1 MILRSRVLTWWR
13 HERAMRRHPA
23 EASRINGQE
32 FAGGACSKT
41 LARRKSGAT
50 QSGVSSGILN
60 LSVGTGALINSAL
73 GAWSTFPEL
82 MNVTAQE

>member
-1 MILRSRVLTWWR
+1 MILRSLVLIWRR

-23 EASRINGQE
+23 EAIRINGQE

-41 LARRKSGAT
+41 LARRKSGVT
-50 QSGVSSGILN
+50 QSGVSSGILIS
-60 LSVGTGALINSAL
+60 SVGTGALINSAL
-73 GAWSTFPEL
+73 GAWSMFPEL